1 MVDCGDPGNP
11 YGGYRHIATNT
22 KYQSTVT
29 YTCQPQHH
37 LEGENS
43 QVCQADGTWS
53 GSKPVCLRKFVKV
66 AWHSIFLGI
75 PSIFGPLSNVLS
87 LAPKDAFRIYPQHDQ
102 HVDNEFF
109 VEGLSWCF
117 LKAGVCVCVCVGGGR
132 TRISALTCKSTE
144 FRLWGRLWKD
154 GQNSMGKKDDCWFK
168 QQNHIEKKGR
178 RKDSEIRSK

>member
-1 MVDCGDPGNP
+1 MHILVVDCGDPGNP

-66 AWHSIFLGI
+66 AWPIIFVGI
-75 PSIFGPLSNVLS
+75 PSIFGPLSNVLG
-87 LAPKDAFRIYPQHDQ
+87 LGPQRTQWINGDAFRIYPQLD
-102 HVDNEFF
+102 
-109 VEGLSWCF
+109 
-117 LKAGVCVCVCVGGGR
+117 
-132 TRISALTCKSTE
+132 
-144 FRLWGRLWKD
+144 
-154 GQNSMGKKDDCWFK
+154 
-168 QQNHIEKKGR
+168 
-178 RKDSEIRSK
+178 